1 MMLNDISIGSIVLYL
16 FAIAILVVVFSSFY
30 TVTQQTVAIIERFG
44 RYVRTEQPGLRMKL
58 PIVEQVA
65 KRVSLKVQQLV
76 VEVESK
82 TQDNVFVKL
91 PVAVQYQVTRGR
103 ESDSYYQL
111 ANHEDQIESYV
122 LDVVRAQVPKMSLDE
137 VFERKDDVGQ
147 VVKKELGESMGMYG
161 FTIVNALVRDVDP
174 AEGVKTAMN
183 EIQTQERLKQAAQ
196 AKGDAA
202 KILVVKQAEAEKETK
217 KLQGEGIAAEREAI
231 AEGIK
236 KSVEAVASSGN
247 IDPAEAMRTLL
258 LTQYFDTLARIGT
271 QSHATTIFLS
281 HSPGGMTDVM
291 NQIAT
296 AVISGNQVTRAADS
310 PSAARET
317 A

>member
-1 MMLNDISIGSIVLYL
+1 MLDNISLGSVSLYL
-16 FAIAILVVVFSSFY
+16 LALAVLIIVASSFY

-65 KRVSLKVQQLV
+65 RRVSLKVQQLV

-147 VVKKELGESMGMYG
+147 VVKKELGESMSMYG

-183 EIQTQERLKQAAQ
+183 EIQTQERLKQAAL
-196 AKGDAA
+196 AKGEAA

-217 KLQGEGIAAEREAI
+217 KLQGEGVAAEREAI

-236 KSVEAVASSGN
+236 KSVEAVAATGA

-258 LTQYFDTLARIGT
+258 LTQYFDTLARIGA

-291 NQIAT
+291 NQITT
-296 AVISGNQVTRAADS
+296 AVISGNQVAKPD
-310 PSAARET
+310 T
-317 A
+317 APPKS

>member
-1 MMLNDISIGSIVLYL
+1 MFDNIPIGSIALYL
-16 FAIAILVVVFSSFY
+16 LAFVVIIIVFSSFY

-44 RYVRTEQPGLRMKL
+44 RYVRTEPPGLRMKL

-82 TQDNVFVKL
+82 TKDNVFLKL

-103 ESDSYYQL
+103 EADSYYQL

-137 VFERKDDVGQ
+137 VFERKDDVGE
-147 VVKKELGESMGMYG
+147 VVKKELGASMSAYG

-174 AEGVKTAMN
+174 AEGVKNAMN
-183 EIQTQERLKQAAQ
+183 EIQTQERLKQAAE
-196 AKGDAA
+196 AKGEAA
-202 KILVVKQAEAEKETK
+202 KILVVKQAEADKETK
-217 KLQGEGIAAEREAI
+217 KLQGEGVAAEREAI

-236 KSVEAVASSGN
+236 KSVETVAATGN
-247 IDPAEAMRTLL
+247 IDPSEAMRTLL
-258 LTQYFDTLARIGT
+258 LTQYFDTLGRIGG
-271 QSHATTIFLS
+271 QARATTVFLPY
-281 HSPGGMTDVM
+281 SPGGMNEVM

-296 AVISGNQVTRAADS
+296 AVVAGNQVTKPPE
-310 PSAARET
+310 PSAVPSRA
-317 A
+317 

>member
-1 MMLNDISIGSIVLYL
+1 MLNDMSLGTLGIFLLAVVILIIIG
-16 FAIAILVVVFSSFY
+16 SSFY

-44 RYVRTEQPGLRMKL
+44 RYVRTEPPGLRMKF
-58 PIVEQVA
+58 PIIEQVA
-65 KRVSLKVQQLV
+65 KRVSLKVQQMV

-174 AEGVKTAMN
+174 AEGVKIAMN

-196 AKGDAA
+196 AKGEAS

-217 KLQGEGIAAEREAI
+217 KLQGEGVAAEREAI

-236 KSVEAVASSGN
+236 KSVEAVAATGA
-247 IDPAEAMRTLL
+247 IDPGEAMRTLL
-258 LTQYFDTLARIGT
+258 LTQYFDTLARIGAR
-271 QSHATTIFLS
+271 SGATTIFLS
-281 HSPGGMTDVM
+281 HSPGGMTEVM

-296 AVISGNQVTRAADS
+296 AVISGNQITKPNGA
-310 PSAARET
+310 PT
-317 A
+317 P

>member
-1 MMLNDISIGSIVLYL
+1 MFDNLSFGTFALYALLVLAL
-16 FAIAILVVVFSSFY
+16 LVLINSFY

-44 RYVRTEQPGLRMKL
+44 RYVRTEPPGLRMKIPL
-58 PIVEQVA
+58 IEQVA

-91 PVAVQYQVTRGR
+91 PVAVQYQVTPGR
-103 ESDSYYQL
+103 EADSYYRL

-137 VFERKDDVGQ
+137 VFEKKDDIGQ
-147 VVKKELGESMGMYG
+147 VVKRELGESMGAYG
-161 FTIVNALVRDVDP
+161 YTIVNALVRDVDP
-174 AEGVKTAMN
+174 AEGVKNAMN

-196 AKGDAA
+196 AKGEAT
-202 KILVVKQAEAEKETK
+202 KILAVKQAEADKETK
-217 KLQGEGIAAEREAI
+217 KLQGEGVAAEREAI

-236 KSVEAVASSGN
+236 RSVETVAAVGQ
-247 IDPAEAMRTLL
+247 IDPNEAMRTLL
-258 LTQYFDTLARIGT
+258 LTQYFDTIARIGS
-271 QSHATTIFLS
+271 QAHATTIFLP
-281 HSPGGMTDVM
+281 HSPGGLSDVM

-296 AVISGNQVTRAADS
+296 AVIAGNQATHRS
-310 PSAARET
+310 GESA
-317 A
+317 

>member
-1 MMLNDISIGSIVLYL
+1 MFDNLSFGTFALYALLVLAL
-16 FAIAILVVVFSSFY
+16 LVLINSFY

-44 RYVRTEQPGLRMKL
+44 RYVRTEPPGLRMKIPL
-58 PIVEQVA
+58 IEQVA

-91 PVAVQYQVTRGR
+91 PVAVQYQVTPAR
-103 ESDSYYQL
+103 EADSYYRL

-137 VFERKDDVGQ
+137 VFEKKDDIGQ
-147 VVKKELGESMGMYG
+147 VVKRELGESMGAYG
-161 FTIVNALVRDVDP
+161 YTIVNALVRDVDP
-174 AEGVKTAMN
+174 AEGVKNAMN

-196 AKGDAA
+196 AKGEAT
-202 KILVVKQAEAEKETK
+202 KILAVKQAEADKETK
-217 KLQGEGIAAEREAI
+217 KLQGEGVAAEREAI

-236 KSVEAVASSGN
+236 RSVETVAAVGQ
-247 IDPAEAMRTLL
+247 IDPNEAMRTLL
-258 LTQYFDTLARIGT
+258 LTQYFDTIARIGS
-271 QSHATTIFLS
+271 QAHATTIFLP
-281 HSPGGMTDVM
+281 HSPGGLSDVM

-296 AVISGNQVTRAADS
+296 AVIAGNQATHRS
-310 PSAARET
+310 GESA
-317 A
+317 

>member
-1 MMLNDISIGSIVLYL
+1 MFNDMSFGGFGLL
-16 FAIAILVVVFSSFY
+16 FLVAAILIVIASSFY

-44 RYVRTEQPGLRMKL
+44 RYVRTEPPGLRMKIPL
-58 PIVEQVA
+58 IEQVA

-147 VVKKELGESMGMYG
+147 VVKKELGESMSMYG

-174 AEGVKTAMN
+174 AEGVKIAMN

-217 KLQGEGIAAEREAI
+217 KLQGEGVAAEREAI

-236 KSVEAVASSGN
+236 KSVEAVAATGA

-258 LTQYFDTLARIGT
+258 LTQYFDTLARIGAN
-271 QSHATTIFLS
+271 SRATTIFLS
-281 HSPGGMTDVM
+281 HSPGGMTEVM
-291 NQIAT
+291 NQITT
-296 AVISGNQVTRAADS
+296 AVISGNQATKTDGA
-310 PSAARET
+310 SASQK
-317 A
+317 

>member
-1 MMLNDISIGSIVLYL
+1 MGTWGGVVMFNDMSLGTLGL
-16 FAIAILVVVFSSFY
+16 FIFGAAILIVIAGSFY
-30 TVTQQTVAIIERFG
+30 TVTQQTVAVIERFG
-44 RYVRTEQPGLRMKL
+44 RYVRTEPPGLRMKF
-58 PIVEQVA
+58 PIIEQVA

-103 ESDSYYQL
+103 EADSYYQL

-174 AEGVKTAMN
+174 AEGVKIAMN

-217 KLQGEGIAAEREAI
+217 KLQGEGVAAEREAI

-236 KSVEAVASSGN
+236 KSVEAVASTGA

-258 LTQYFDTLARIGT
+258 LTQYFDTPPRSSSRIR
-271 QSHATTIFLS
+271 
-281 HSPGGMTDVM
+281 P
-291 NQIAT
+291 
-296 AVISGNQVTRAADS
+296 
-310 PSAARET
+310 EE
-317 A
+317 

>member
-1 MMLNDISIGSIVLYL
+1 MLDNISLGSVSLYL
-16 FAIAILVVVFSSFY
+16 LALAVLIIVASSFY

-65 KRVSLKVQQLV
+65 RRVSLKVQQLV

-147 VVKKELGESMGMYG
+147 VVKKELGESMSMYG

-183 EIQTQERLKQAAQ
+183 EIQTQERLKQAAL
-196 AKGDAA
+196 AKGEAA

-217 KLQGEGIAAEREAI
+217 KLQGEGVAAEREAI

-236 KSVEAVASSGN
+236 KSVEAVAATGA

-258 LTQYFDTLARIGT
+258 LTQYFDTLARIGA

-291 NQIAT
+291 NQITT
-296 AVISGNQVTRAADS
+296 AVISGNQVTKPD
-310 PSAARET
+310 T
-317 A
+317 APPKS

>member
-1 MMLNDISIGSIVLYL
+1 MLNDISPSTVAL
-16 FAIAILVVVFSSFY
+16 FILAVAILVIVLSSFY

-44 RYVRTEQPGLRMKL
+44 KYVRTEQPGLRMKI
-58 PIVEQVA
+58 PIIEQVA

-82 TQDNVFVKL
+82 TKDNVFVKL

-137 VFERKDDVGQ
+137 VFEKKDDVGQ
-147 VVKKELGESMGMYG
+147 VVKRELGESMGMYG

-174 AEGVKTAMN
+174 AEGVKIAMN

-196 AKGDAA
+196 SKGEAT
-202 KILVVKQAEAEKETK
+202 KILAVKQAEAEKETK

-236 KSVEAVASSGN
+236 KSVETVAASGA

-271 QSHATTIFLS
+271 QAHATTIFLP

-296 AVISGNQVTRAADS
+296 AVISGNQVTKPGDTASEAKKAA
-310 PSAARET
+310 
-317 A
+317 

>member
-1 MMLNDISIGSIVLYL
+1 MFDTISFGGLGTFIL
-16 FAIAILVVVFSSFY
+16 ATAILIVIASSFY

-44 RYVRTEQPGLRMKL
+44 RYVRTEPPGLRMKIPL
-58 PIVEQVA
+58 IEQVA

-103 ESDSYYQL
+103 EADSYYQL
-111 ANHEDQIESYV
+111 ANHDDQIESYV

-174 AEGVKTAMN
+174 AEGVKIAMN

-217 KLQGEGIAAEREAI
+217 KLQGEGVAAEREAI

-236 KSVEAVASSGN
+236 KSVEAVASTGA

-258 LTQYFDTLARIGT
+258 LTQYFDTLARIGGN
-271 QSHATTIFLS
+271 SRATTIFLS
-281 HSPGGMTDVM
+281 HSPGGMTEVM
-291 NQIAT
+291 NQITT
-296 AVISGNQVTRAADS
+296 AVISGNQATKSDTAAAS
-310 PSAARET
+310 QK
-317 A
+317 